1 MNIDS
6 LILVTG
12 ASTGIGRA
20 IALELD
26 CRGYRVL
33 AGVRREADGD
43 ALLAASSGRLRAI
56 RLDVT
61 DGGHIAEAESLVT
74 SAAQGRGLAAL
85 VNNAGH
91 NLNGAFEY
99 AEEARAR
106 AMMEVNFF
114 GLYRLS
120 QALIPMLRR
129 HAEASGRTAKL
140 INIGSIGSTIGLPW
154 QAFYHASKFAVLGLS
169 ESLRHELY
177 AQRIRVCAVLPGG
190 VRTPFLQKTDK
201 SVREAEAMLP
211 ASVPQNYRK
220 GLGRIAELMAT
231 AERFGSE
238 PEVVARR
245 VASIVHARNPRL
257 RHYVGIDA
265 RLIGALKALP
275 EWIQE
280 PLVRRAMGA

>member
-20 IALELD
+20 IALEFD

-33 AGVRREADGD
+33 AGVRREADGN

-56 RLDVT
+56 QLDVT
-61 DGGHIAEAESLVT
+61 DGGHIAEAASLVT
-74 SAAQGRGLAAL
+74 SVAEGGGLAAL

-99 AEEARAR
+99 ADEARAR

-114 GLYRLS
+114 GLHRLS
-120 QALIPMLRR
+120 QALIPALRR

-140 INIGSIGSTIGLPW
+140 INIGSIASTIGLPW

-201 SVREAEAMLP
+201 WVREAEAALP

-238 PEVVARR
+238 PETVARR
-245 VASIVHARNPRL
+245 VARIVHARNPRL
-257 RHYVGIDA
+257 RHYVGSDA
-265 RLIGALKALP
+265 RLIRALKALP
-275 EWIQE
+275 GWIQE